1 MDAVETGKD
10 LQSSDSTTR
19 RFRLSS
25 SLNNGEDAPTKT
37 KTRRTGKRSRKKEQR
52 AEGEHRDMF
61 LQMGKSS
68 RGWCSGAG
76 LRAQPPPPVGDL

>member
-37 KTRRTGKRSRKKEQR
+37 KTRRTGKRSRKEEQR

-61 LQMGKSS
+61 VQIGQIFARLVQWCRAARPTTATS
-68 RGWCSGAG
+68 R
-76 LRAQPPPPVGDL
+76 